1 MGSESQA
8 REPVEVAVIHRP
20 IPIVCLVFLLL
31 GAAAPIRAQDA
42 VVGVPD
48 SEAIRMVITEQMDA
62 FARDDGEAAFAF
74 AAPIIRLK
82 FGDAA
87 NFMTMVKTSFAAVYR
102 PRKVTFG
109 DLVLPE
115 LRLPVQRVYVVGP
128 DGALLAFDYVMERQ
142 AAGDWR
148 IAGVYLHHMPSNGPT

>member
-1 MGSESQA
+1 
-8 REPVEVAVIHRP
+8 VIHRP
-20 IPIVCLVFLLL
+20 IPIICLVFLLL

-42 VVGVPD
+42 VVSVPD
-48 SEAIRMVITEQMDA
+48 AEAIRMVITGQMDA
-62 FARDDGEAAFAF
+62 FARDDGKAAFAF

-87 NFMTMVKTSFAAVYR
+87 NFMTMVKTGFAAVYR

-109 DLVLPE
+109 DLVAPE

-128 DGALLAFDYVMERQ
+128 DGNLLAFDYVMERQ
-142 AAGDWR
+142 AGGEWR
-148 IAGVYLHHMPSNGPT
+148 IAGVYLHHMPSDGPT